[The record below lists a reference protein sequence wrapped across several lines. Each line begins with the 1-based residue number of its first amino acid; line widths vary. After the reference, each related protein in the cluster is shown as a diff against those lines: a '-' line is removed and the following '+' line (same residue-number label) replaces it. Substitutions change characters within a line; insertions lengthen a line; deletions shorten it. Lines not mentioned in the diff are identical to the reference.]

1 MSNEFTYFERQKLE
15 FLLRTKQTLRAISK
29 VMRRSH
35 TILSREI
42 RRNGDNRKKYRADT
56 AQIMH
61 EKRKHA
67 KHIGKLDKYPELK
80 HYVHEK
86 LKEEWSPEEIAGR
99 LKQELRKET
108 ISHETIYHYI
118 YERDGRYEKWYEL
131 LTHSRPTRQKK
142 RGRRKSKKV
151 LIPERKTIHE
161 RPEYIAERTRFGD
174 WESDSMIFTGQKA
187 VVSVQI
193 ERKSRLVRI
202 HKLEN
207 KSAKETRYALV
218 KTAESV
224 VPELFQSVTFD
235 NGTENVEHTQLK
247 KEYDIQTYFCDPF
260 APWQKGSVENMNK
273 LIRRYLPRTT
283 DLSKLSDHDIFIIQ
297 EKLNNRPRKVLKYRT
312 PNEVI
317 KSGAVKT

>member
-1 MSNEFTYFERQKLE
+1 MSNEFTYYERQKLE
-15 FLLRTKQTLRAISK
+15 FLLRTSQTLRAISK

-56 AQIMH
+56 AQRLF
-61 EKRKHA
+61 EKRKHS

-99 LKQELRKET
+99 LKNESRKET
-108 ISHETIYHYI
+108 VSHETIYHYI

-131 LTHSRPTRQKK
+131 LAQTRPKRQKK
-142 RGRRKSKKV
+142 QGRKSKKV
-151 LIPERKTIHE
+151 LIPERKSIHE
-161 RPEYIAERTRFGD
+161 RPEHITRRGRFGD
-174 WESDSMIFTGQKA
+174 WESDSMIFSKQKTII
-187 VVSVQI
+187 SVQV

-202 HKLEN
+202 SKLES
-207 KSAKETRYALV
+207 KSAEETRYALV

-224 VPELFQSVTFD
+224 PQELFLTVTFD
-235 NGTENVEHTQLK
+235 NGTENVQHTKIKQDYGI
-247 KEYDIQTYFCDPF
+247 ETYFCDPF
-260 APWQKGSVENMNK
+260 ASWQKGSVENMNK
-273 LIRRYLPRTT
+273 LIRRYLPRNT